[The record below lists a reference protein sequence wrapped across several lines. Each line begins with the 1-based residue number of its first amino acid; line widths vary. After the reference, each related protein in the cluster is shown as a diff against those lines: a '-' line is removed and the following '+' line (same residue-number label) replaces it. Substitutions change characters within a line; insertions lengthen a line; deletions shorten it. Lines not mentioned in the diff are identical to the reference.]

1 MAQNMSKM
9 AGSKGSNAANRRY
22 DSQNITEETV
32 TITRLRSAETIS
44 MNVPGGGNVAEA
56 VGGVR
61 EGSARKY
68 ANAMDSI
75 TGPADAPVREASDGN
90 N

>member
-1 MAQNMSKM
+1 MAMNMSKM
-9 AGSKGSNAANRRY
+9 AGSKGSNANNRKF
-22 DSQNITEETV
+22 DTQNITEESV
-32 TITRLRSAETIS
+32 SLTRLRSADSIS
-44 MNVPGGGNVAEA
+44 MNVPGQGNVCKA

-68 ANAMDSI
+68 ADAMESVVGSAD
-75 TGPADAPVREASDGN
+75 PAVREASDGN